1 MAWSSD
7 GSWRVAYRYF
17 RGKVDLERLSL
28 ADLSKATEALATLER
43 LAGEGRLG
51 FEMGIA
57 RSRREP
63 RQAGRTM
70 QPQERAMLDAMPA
83 GVWMSSREIA
93 AAMPSLPANSLTAR
107 LSMMATYGW
116 IEVSRRVNED
126 RPAGTRGRRAV
137 KIYRRADPGASQDG
151 AATPTRPSAHPDPG
165 AEGSDPAEPHRDP
178 ASEGEVPQ
186 GAGGPRSGR
195 RTHSPG

>member
-1 MAWSSD
+1 MGPTSD
-7 GSWRVAYRYF
+7 GSGRVAYRYF

-43 LAGEGRLG
+43 LASEGRLG
-51 FEMGIA
+51 FEMGVA

-63 RQAGRTM
+63 RQAGRTI

-83 GVWMSSREIA
+83 GEWMSSGEIA

-116 IEVSRRVNED
+116 IEVSRRRHED
-126 RPAGTRGRRAV
+126 RPAGARGRRTV
-137 KIYRRADPGASQDG
+137 KIYRR
-151 AATPTRPSAHPDPG
+151 PDPLL
-165 AEGSDPAEPHRDP
+165 
-178 ASEGEVPQ
+178 
-186 GAGGPRSGR
+186 PREEIGR
-195 RTHSPG
+195 AHV

>member
-1 MAWSSD
+1 MAPSSD

-51 FEMGIA
+51 FEMGVA
-57 RSRREP
+57 RIRREP

-70 QPQERAMLDAMPA
+70 QPQERALLDAIPI
-83 GVWMSSREIA
+83 GEWVSSREIA
-93 AAMPSLPANSLTAR
+93 SAMPSLPANSLTAR
-107 LSMMATYGW
+107 LSTMATYGW

-137 KIYRRADPGASQDG
+137 KIYRRADPGAIPDG
-151 AATPTRPSAHPDPG
+151 AAMPTQSSAPSDPG
-165 AEGSDPAEPHRDP
+165 TEGSGPAEPHRDP
-178 ASEGEVPQ
+178 GSGGGVP
-186 GAGGPRSGR
+186 
-195 RTHSPG
+195 